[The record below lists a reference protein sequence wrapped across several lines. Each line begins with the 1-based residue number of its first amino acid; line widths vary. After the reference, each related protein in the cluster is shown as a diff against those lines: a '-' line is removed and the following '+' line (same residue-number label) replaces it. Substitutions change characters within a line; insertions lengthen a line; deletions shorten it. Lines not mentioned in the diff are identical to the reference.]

1 MIPYAPVNGI
11 ELYYETHGTGPAIL
25 FAHGVGGNHLSW
37 WQQVP
42 AFSRRHRCITFDH
55 RAFGASHDLAEAP
68 GRTQFAPDAA
78 ALMDHLNI
86 ERFFVVAQS
95 MGGRTAGGLLYRFPQ
110 RLLGVV
116 FAGSTGGSVDEGV
129 RELQRK
135 HRASLP
141 PGQSQLDR
149 ALSPAFARARPEMAF
164 LYRAI
169 RRLNPKRPA
178 DFLAPRPGYSGSF
191 SEVLGRAGVPILY
204 LAGEHDAITPA
215 PIVERAAG
223 LVHGARFQRIANA
236 GHSAYFEQ
244 PEAFNTAVLAF
255 IDPIAAQTAAD

>member
-1 MIPYAPVNGI
+1 MPYAPVNGI
-11 ELYYETHGTGPAIL
+11 ELYYESHGTGPAVL

-37 WQQVP
+37 WQQTP
-42 AFSRRHRCITFDH
+42 AFRGRYRCITFDH
-55 RAFGASHDLAEAP
+55 RAFGRSHDLPNGP
-68 GRTQFAPDAA
+68 GRTQFAADAA
-78 ALMDHLNI
+78 ALMDQLGI

-95 MGGRTAGGLLYRFPQ
+95 MGGRTAGGLLYRCPE

-116 FAGSTGGSVDEGV
+116 FAGSTGGSVDDGV
-129 RELQRK
+129 RELQRL

-141 PGQSQLDR
+141 AGQSQLDR
-149 ALSPAFARARPEMAF
+149 ALSPRFAAARPDMVF

-178 DFLAPRPGYSGSF
+178 DFLAPRPGYTGSF
-191 SEVLGRAGVPILY
+191 SEVLGRAGVPIQY

-223 LVHGARFQRIANA
+223 LVQGARFSCIADA
-236 GHSAYFEQ
+236 GHSAYFEN
-244 PEAFNTAVLAF
+244 PAAFNAVVRAF
-255 IDPIAAQTAAD
+255 IDPIAARLSAA